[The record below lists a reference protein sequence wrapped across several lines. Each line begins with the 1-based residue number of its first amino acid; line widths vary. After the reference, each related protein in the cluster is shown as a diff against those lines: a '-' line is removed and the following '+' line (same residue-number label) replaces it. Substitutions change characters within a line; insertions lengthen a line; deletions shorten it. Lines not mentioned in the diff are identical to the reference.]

1 MQVGKMELDI
11 LPRSPDPQHIANV
24 FFDKVPLVPK
34 MIRRQ
39 KLMSNLRLPASHPQF
54 PVSLAGQAT

>member
-1 MQVGKMELDI
+1 MELDI